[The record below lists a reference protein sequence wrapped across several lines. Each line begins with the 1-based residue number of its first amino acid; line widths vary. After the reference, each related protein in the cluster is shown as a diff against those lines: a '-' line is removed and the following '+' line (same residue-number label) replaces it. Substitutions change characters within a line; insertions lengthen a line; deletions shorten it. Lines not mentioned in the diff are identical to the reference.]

1 MRYPEAPE
9 SFLLVNDGTGK
20 FKNITQ
26 QLSRELANVGMVTSA
41 LWTDVNNDGW
51 MDLAVVGEWMP
62 ITFFINEK
70 GESFTTIKLPDT
82 SGWWNS
88 IVGGDIDNDGDI
100 DYIAGNL
107 GLNSV
112 YRASVAEP
120 VCVYAKDFDDNGS
133 VDPILCR
140 YIQGKEHPVHPR
152 ETLTGQI
159 ATLRGVAQRYSE
171 YGGMGIKDLIPVAM
185 LNDAMILK
193 STLLASA
200 YLENKGKNS
209 FTIKELPVEAQ
220 YAPIYGVM
228 VTDVNDD
235 GNLDILS
242 VGNSYATETLT
253 GFYDAG
259 IGNYLQG
266 DGTGNFQP
274 VCVTTS
280 GFFVDGDSKALS
292 LITLSNGNELFLVT
306 QNRDSLK
313 VFGKRDGSSTE
324 GSPNVTVNFLT
335 NSAII
340 TLKNGK
346 KRKHEFYYGSGY
358 LSSSSRKL
366 AKKNSIE
373 KITLSKE

>member
-1 MRYPEAPE
+1 V
-9 SFLLVNDGTGK
+9 LV
-20 FKNITQ
+20 
-26 QLSRELANVGMVTSA
+26 
-41 LWTDVNNDGW
+41 
-51 MDLAVVGEWMP
+51 
-62 ITFFINEK
+62 
-70 GESFTTIKLPDT
+70 
-82 SGWWNS
+82 
-88 IVGGDIDNDGDI
+88 
-100 DYIAGNL
+100 
-107 GLNSV
+107 
-112 YRASVAEP
+112 
-120 VCVYAKDFDDNGS
+120 KD
-133 VDPILCR
+133 
-140 YIQGKEHPVHPR
+140 E
-152 ETLTGQI
+152 
-159 ATLRGVAQRYSE
+159 
-171 YGGMGIKDLIPVAM
+171 
-185 LNDAMILK
+185 
-193 STLLASA
+193 
-200 YLENKGKNS
+200 
-209 FTIKELPVEAQ
+209 
-220 YAPIYGVM
+220 
-228 VTDVNDD
+228 NDD

-274 VCVTTS
+274 VYVTTS